1 MHIPDGFLDGPTTI
15 GTDLAAV
22 AAVAACLRPARSE
35 LAERPAP
42 LAGLVA
48 AFVFAVQLASV
59 PLAAGTSAHLL
70 GGVLAAVLVGPAT
83 AVLSSVTVLGVQS
96 LLLGYGGVTALGA
109 SALVMDIVDRK
120 STRLNSSHVEISYA
134 VFCFKKN
141 SELDQARNG
150 VALNALAFQPGG
162 NMLAAGGMDGI
173 LRIWVNG
180 LACQMMGAGAAQG
193 QCEDVPHRLAAQG
206 RPLRALAWSPDC
218 FLITPGRQ
226 NSTLFPYTTL
236 FR

>member
-15 GTDLAAV
+15 GTDAV
-22 AAVAACLRPARSE
+22 AVVAVAACLRIARAE

-83 AVLSSVTVLGVQS
+83 AVLSSVVVLGVQS

-109 SALVMDIVDRK
+109 SALVMDIVPIAVGYALFLAARAVLPRVPS
-120 STRLNSSHVEISYA
+120 STVVAAA
-134 VFCFKKN
+134 V
-141 SELDQARNG
+141 AAG
-150 VALNALAFQPGG
+150 VAAP
-162 NMLAAGGMDGI
+162 
-173 LRIWVNG
+173 
-180 LACQMMGAGAAQG
+180 AGAATFALLYAVGGTTGLDPGTVAAVVIGAHLVVGATEAAVTAVAVRSLLAVRPDLVRAAHAQAT
-193 QCEDVPHRLAAQG
+193 VPAPAPAPAPRRAA
-206 RPLRALAWSPDC
+206 
-218 FLITPGRQ
+218 
-226 NSTLFPYTTL
+226 
-236 FR
+236 